1 MYPCRSGG
9 YYLMKGSTLCIAKV
23 QNYTATEEFREKG
36 DERKRFPI

>member
-1 MYPCRSGG
+1 
-9 YYLMKGSTLCIAKV
+9 MKGSTLCIAKV